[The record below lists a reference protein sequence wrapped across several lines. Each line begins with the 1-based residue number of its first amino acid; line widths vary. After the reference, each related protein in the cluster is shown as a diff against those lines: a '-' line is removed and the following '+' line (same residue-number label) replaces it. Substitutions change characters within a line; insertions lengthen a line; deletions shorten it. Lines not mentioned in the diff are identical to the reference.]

1 MKINVTVLTLL
12 TIYTETFYF
21 VRTLLELWA
30 LSEKMKNSSNN
41 ESVYQQHPEHCPEQV
56 YQKLQLIKDVDG
68 NKFE

>member
-41 ESVYQQHPEHCPEQV
+41 ESVYQ
-56 YQKLQLIKDVDG
+56 
-68 NKFE
+68 

>member
-21 VRTLLELWA
+21 VRTLLELWT

-41 ESVYQQHPEHCPEQV
+41 ESVYQ
-56 YQKLQLIKDVDG
+56 
-68 NKFE
+68 